1 MATSL
6 EAIAEK
12 LEEKRKE
19 LLEDILKVS
28 GSAAISK
35 NDYGI
40 TVVDETDVATSLV
53 FKPLHKDKYDNEELV
68 KAIDVEVRELRPN
81 IPATRRDL
89 VPRPI
94 YDEQVA
100 ENEDLR
106 QQVADLTT
114 EVTNLNTTIAD
125 LEGQI
130 QTEINNRLAIEQSN
144 DALAN
149 QLDTL
154 SATIQDF
161 ANQIQNAVQKSVEES
176 ILRASLQSQNT
187 GFKAQI
193 EALIKLVD
201 SLNAIIEGLQSQLGA
216 VQNQQAIQ
224 QSASNLAAAIGGD
237 VINEVVIVKFTPS
250 ASGDDPKIKLKFKN
264 ARDNAYA
271 WEAGETI
278 EFTNNDNADVS
289 ITLKHNNPEG
299 RNWFSLPKS
308 AFNVAAGATEK
319 ITLKWIPSG
328 MGSWGK
334 RDSTVEYGG
343 TFDIKVKRSDGTEKG
358 KEYKTNLRIAHPKS
372 Y

>member
-68 KAIDVEVRELRPN
+68 KAIDVEVKELKPN

-237 VINEVVIVKFTPS
+237 VINDVVIVKFTPS
-250 ASGDDPKIKLKFKN
+250 PVEDGDIKLKFKN
-264 ARDNAYA
+264 ARDNAHA
-271 WEAGETI
+271 WVAGETM
-278 EFTNNDNADVS
+278 EFTNNDNSDVTV
-289 ITLKHNNPEG
+289 TLKHNFPTG
-299 RNWFSLPKS
+299 RDWFSIPKTS
-308 AFNVAAGATEK
+308 FTIPAGGTDK

-328 MGSWGK
+328 MGSWSK
-334 RDSTVEYGG
+334 RGSTKEYTG
-343 TFDIKVKRSDGTEKG
+343 TFDINVKRSDGTEKG
-358 KEYKTNLRIAHPKS
+358 KQYKTNLRIAHPKS